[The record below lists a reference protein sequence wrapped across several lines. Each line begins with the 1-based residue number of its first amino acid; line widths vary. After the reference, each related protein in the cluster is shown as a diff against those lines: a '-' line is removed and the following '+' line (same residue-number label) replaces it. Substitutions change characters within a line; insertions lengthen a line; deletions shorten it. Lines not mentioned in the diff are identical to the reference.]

1 MVDGGTDPGSEEGMA
16 DGSPERD
23 DTGGLP
29 MAAQRGMTQ
38 EGSPMAVQKA
48 MTQEGL
54 PMARSCPPGR
64 EHVGAADRQ
73 AASAHSTRCNHG
85 PPKMAASRGP
95 GCGLARGRAAFSV

>member
-54 PMARSCPPGR
+54 PMARSC
-64 EHVGAADRQ
+64 